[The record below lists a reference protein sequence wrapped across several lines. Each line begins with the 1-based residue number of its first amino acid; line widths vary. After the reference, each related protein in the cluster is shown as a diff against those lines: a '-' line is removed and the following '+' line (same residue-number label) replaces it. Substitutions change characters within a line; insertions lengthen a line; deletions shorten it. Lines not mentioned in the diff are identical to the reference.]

1 VKFDF
6 ILKKKKIK
14 HVCLGTSGLFIPEL
28 ATEHH
33 MLKHAGSLLA
43 LMRGNRINKHAHLVH
58 LSKVQSML
66 LSVTPPCAAYDK
78 PGKLDA

>member
-1 VKFDF
+1 
-6 ILKKKKIK
+6 
-14 HVCLGTSGLFIPEL
+14 
-28 ATEHH
+28 